1 VGSAGFWLHDGQATT
16 LTEAILRHGGE
27 AQAAQAQFAQL
38 ATPDQDVVIT
48 FLQSLVAPVF
58 FQL

>member
-1 VGSAGFWLHDGQATT
+1 LHDGQATT